1 MQSSMEQTRSAKF
14 EAQQKQKRKR
24 TAILIVSILLFILIA
39 ASALTIA
46 QTVYGIPI
54 FPTFGTETDTDISD
68 PNSLPVGAEFDKN
81 LALILNQAD
90 QIPEDLRKLY
100 VRNTETFDFVI
111 NYPNR
116 KQYEQNAALTQEE
129 IDSAYPFFLQWD
141 KRWGYTEYCEGFF
154 ANTACGP
161 TCLSM
166 VIVGLTHNSAATPR
180 KIADYSEQHGYS
192 IPGTGTAWALMTAG
206 AKAYGIQSKEISL
219 SKSAMVQELQLG
231 HPIICSM
238 KPGDFTQ
245 AGHFIVIYAYE
256 DGVFRVHDPNSIVRS
271 EKTWD
276 YDTLKGQISNLWSFS
291 KK

>member
-1 MQSSMEQTRSAKF
+1 MQSPMEQPRSTKF

-24 TAILIVSILLFILIA
+24 TAILIVSILLFVLIA

-54 FPTFGTETDTDISD
+54 FPTFGIETDISD

-141 KRWGYTEYCEGFF
+141 KR
-154 ANTACGP
+154 
-161 TCLSM
+161 
-166 VIVGLTHNSAATPR
+166 
-180 KIADYSEQHGYS
+180 
-192 IPGTGTAWALMTAG
+192 
-206 AKAYGIQSKEISL
+206 
-219 SKSAMVQELQLG
+219 
-231 HPIICSM
+231 
-238 KPGDFTQ
+238 
-245 AGHFIVIYAYE
+245 
-256 DGVFRVHDPNSIVRS
+256 
-271 EKTWD
+271 
-276 YDTLKGQISNLWSFS
+276 
-291 KK
+291 